1 MASCGPSNA
10 LQNLSKHAQ
19 ADRSLQQDRMGAA
32 PGQRQQ
38 FRTQTQGGQL
48 NNEFQQF
55 AQAGPAQ
62 NSFEQSHFAQSFGQP
77 QMQHPSQMHQPQQQ
91 HQQGDWAQSFSQLNL
106 GPQTGPQHQQANNWG
121 QDFMRQGPQSHQVQP
136 QMANGMMGSMSGMSS
151 FGPMYSNAQLMNS
164 TYGLQAEHQQ
174 THKTETKNA
183 QDAAFEAAFG
193 AVEESMVKPADK
205 GKEVEKDPMEQ
216 TYRYDQADALNRQ
229 AEHISDNIS
238 REEVDIKT
246 DESGE
251 FASIARQ
258 IASSLEEADKSKFEK
273 SSFMNLMRRI
283 GNHEVTL
290 DGDKLVNK
298 DGEDIREEVKEE
310 LKREGA
316 SQENGFQ
323 SEAQMPLPVHH
334 EPPPPEQMHP
344 QFQEQNPEKQLE
356 DPMVFIEQEA
366 ARRAAESG
374 RTVEEEKMNF
384 YSPFEYAQ
392 KLGPQGVA
400 KQSNWEEDYDF

>member
-1 MASCGPSNA
+1 
-10 LQNLSKHAQ
+10 
-19 ADRSLQQDRMGAA
+19 
-32 PGQRQQ
+32 
-38 FRTQTQGGQL
+38 
-48 NNEFQQF
+48 
-55 AQAGPAQ
+55 
-62 NSFEQSHFAQSFGQP
+62 
-77 QMQHPSQMHQPQQQ
+77 
-91 HQQGDWAQSFSQLNL
+91 
-106 GPQTGPQHQQANNWG
+106 
-121 QDFMRQGPQSHQVQP
+121 
-136 QMANGMMGSMSGMSS
+136 
-151 FGPMYSNAQLMNS
+151 MYSNSQLMNS
-164 TYGLQAEHQQ
+164 TYGLQTEHQQ
-174 THKTETKNA
+174 THKTETKSS

-193 AVEESMVKPADK
+193 AVEESITKTSDK

-246 DESGE
+246 DENGE

-273 SSFMNLMRRI
+273 STFMNLMRRI

-298 DGEDIREEVKEE
+298 EGEDIREEVRDE
-310 LKREGA
+310 LLREGA

-323 SEAQMPLPVHH
+323 SEAQQTAPLPVHH
-334 EPPPPEQMHP
+334 EAPPPEQIHP
-344 QFQEQNPEKQLE
+344 HTETGDKQLE
-356 DPMVFIEQEA
+356 DPMVYIEQEA

-374 RTVEEEKMNF
+374 RTVEEEKLNF